1 MVFTSIKSFA
11 QSEQGAVTVDWVVLS
26 AAIVG
31 LGVAAISVVSGGVET
46 LSTNISTSLADTDPN
61 ASPFAETETTEEDVD
76 G

>member
-1 MVFTSIKSFA
+1 MVFTSVKSFV

-61 ASPFAETETTEEDVD
+61 ASPFAATETTEEDVD